1 MELPVG
7 EAVVREGPAK
17 SWSCLWA
24 KLQVFLLQSF
34 FELIFP

>member
-7 EAVVREGPAK
+7 EAAEGEAPAK

>member
-17 SWSCLWA
+17 SCSWLWA
-24 KLQVFLLQSF
+24 KLQREKSC
-34 FELIFP
+34 